1 MDQLLIS
8 RAQSKAGRH
17 VHNLAEIIQ
26 AIVLAEKCLKDDELS
41 FEDRKDF
48 QAIVERN
55 ECKLRAFIATGTLG
69 EKC

>member
-1 MDQLLIS
+1 
-8 RAQSKAGRH
+8 